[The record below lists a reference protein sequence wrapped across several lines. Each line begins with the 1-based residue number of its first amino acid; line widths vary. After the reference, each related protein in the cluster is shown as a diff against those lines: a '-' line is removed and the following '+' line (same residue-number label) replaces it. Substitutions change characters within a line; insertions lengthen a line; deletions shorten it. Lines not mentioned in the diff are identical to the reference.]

1 MGEAKSKKPDQSANT
16 AKSVEANKTPQ
27 TAKGLTYNHS
37 HIRVVLLG
45 LGLIAVGLALMSGG
59 SMPSPEVWDESI
71 IYSFRRTVL
80 APAFIIAGLAVEV
93 YAIFK
98 N

>member
-1 MGEAKSKKPDQSANT
+1 MGEAKSKKSEQPIASKASSSQSSAT
-16 AKSVEANKTPQ
+16 VTKEMS
-27 TAKGLTYNHS
+27 YNRS
-37 HIRVVLLG
+37 HIRVVLIG
-45 LGLIAVGLALMSGG
+45 LGLIAIGLFLMSGG
-59 SMPSPEVWDESI
+59 HMPSPEVWDESI